1 MDSKQMRDTFAKI
14 TEILDR
20 MIALEERS
28 KNGENVEAEY
38 EDEAGKL
45 MVQMMKLDSMKD

>member
-1 MDSKQMRDTFAKI
+1 MDLKQMRDTFAKI

-20 MIALEERS
+20 MITLEERS

-45 MVQMMKLDSMKD
+45 MIQMMKLEAIK